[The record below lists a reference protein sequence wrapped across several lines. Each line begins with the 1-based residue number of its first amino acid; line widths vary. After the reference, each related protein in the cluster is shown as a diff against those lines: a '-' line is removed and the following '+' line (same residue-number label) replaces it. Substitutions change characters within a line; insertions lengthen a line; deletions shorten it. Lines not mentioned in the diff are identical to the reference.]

1 MEPIELA
8 DGDLT
13 LRPWR
18 CEDTDAVYRACQDP
32 DIQRWTTVPSPYRLE
47 DARQFVADTP
57 QRWESGDQMPFGVF
71 DTATGELLGSAALI
85 RGGGAVAALGYW
97 TAPWARGKAV
107 AERAARLIGRWAFG
121 SLGVRRLEWEAL
133 VGNHASRMVAARLGM
148 TMEGTRRA
156 AARTGEADK
165 WVGALLPGELREA
178 ADDDARLARAAR
190 QARTFGSPQPR
201 IPADGL
207 LLRPLT
213 DADVPDIVESC
224 RDPELIRYTSVPD
237 PYRREDAEGFLR
249 DAAGG
254 WLAGTVACFA
264 VEVGGRC
271 SGIFDLRLDGWP
283 ARIAEV
289 GYSVAPWARGRGIA
303 GTALR
308 TLCDWGFR
316 ALALDRI
323 EWRALVGN
331 AGSRRVAEK
340 AGFVVEGTEH
350 HRLLQRGHPVDTWYG
365 ALLRSAAPD

>member
-18 CEDTDAVYRACQDP
+18 PADADAVYRACQDP

-47 DARQFVADTP
+47 DARQFVSDAP
-57 QRWESGDQMPFGVF
+57 RKWESGDRMPFGAF
-71 DTATGELLGSAALI
+71 DAATGDLLGAAALI
-85 RGGGAVAALGYW
+85 RVSEAVAALGYW
-97 TAPWARGKAV
+97 TAPWARGRAV
-107 AERAARLIGRWAFG
+107 AERSARLIGRWALG
-121 SLGVRRLEWEAL
+121 PLGVRRLEWEAI

-148 TMEGTRRA
+148 TMEGTHRA
-156 AARTGEADK
+156 AARTREADM
-165 WVGALLPGELREA
+165 WMGALLAGELREA

-190 QARTFGSPQPR
+190 QARTFGAPQPR

-207 LLRPLT
+207 LRPLT
-213 DADVPDIVESC
+213 DADAPDIVESC
-224 RDPELIRYTSVPD
+224 HDPEMIRYTSVPD
-237 PYRREDAEGFLR
+237 PYRREDVERFLR

-264 VEVGGRC
+264 VEADGHF
-271 SGIFDLRLDGWP
+271 SGIFDLRLDTWP

-289 GYSVAPWARGRGIA
+289 GYSVAPWARGRGVA
-303 GTALR
+303 STALR
-308 TLCDWGFR
+308 TLCDWAFA

-323 EWRALVGN
+323 EWHALIGN

-350 HRLLQRGHPVDTWYG
+350 RRLLQRGHPVDTWYG
-365 ALLRSAAPD
+365 ALLRDAAPA